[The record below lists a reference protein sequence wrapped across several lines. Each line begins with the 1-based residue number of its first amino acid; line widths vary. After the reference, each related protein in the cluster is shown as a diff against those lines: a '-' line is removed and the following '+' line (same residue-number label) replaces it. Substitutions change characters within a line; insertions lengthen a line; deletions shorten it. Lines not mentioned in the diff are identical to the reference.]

1 MPRLIARG
9 LSNGWTR
16 NYFVWLCWNT
26 GHPRI
31 TCLITMFL
39 FRKSPKHHH
48 SHHMGNKS
56 NICASYLYHIFS
68 LYPVK
73 SLKSLYSKI
82 FVDIPTSMS
91 HENPIF
97 HDDIPSIS
105 HDLPWKKNVK
115 NHHIS
120 WFNLVL
126 SPLNHHISWVYHGLS
141 WFIMAYH
148 GLSWFIPI
156 KSPYPLAW
164 LHHRPPA
171 DDLSS
176 LGLRF
181 RGQHR

>member
-105 HDLPWKKNVK
+105 HDLPWKKKREKSPHLLVQLGSIPAK
-115 NHHIS
+115 SPYFLGLS
-120 WFNLVL
+120 WF
-126 SPLNHHISWVYHGLS
+126 IMVYHGLS
-141 WFIMAYH
+141 WFIMV
-148 GLSWFIPI
+148 
-156 KSPYPLAW
+156 YP
-164 LHHRPPA
+164 H
-171 DDLSS
+171 
-176 LGLRF
+176 
-181 RGQHR
+181 